1 MSWSAE
7 ERLRLAVET
16 TETGLWTWEVDTGA
30 VTWTAQCYRI
40 HGLAPGSFEG
50 TADHFFRLVHPAD
63 RERVDRSVRTAVQE
77 RRLYESEFRV
87 LRPDGGVVWVANRG
101 RAQYDAS
108 GRAVSM
114 QGTILD
120 ITDRKTS
127 EQRMQVALEASGS
140 GTFRWDIRTDD
151 LSWDEA
157 LDALFGLVPGQAVRG
172 LEQFVAR
179 VHPDDRAGVVAAC
192 ARCKE
197 SAADFEMEF
206 RVVHPDGT
214 IRWLHDRGRTFTDA
228 AGRALYMTGA
238 CVDITDRKRTEDA
251 LRQSEAF
258 YRRTLES
265 VPGMTFSTTE
275 DGDCDY
281 LSEQW
286 VAYTGVRAAEH
297 FGRHWIQAL
306 HPEDR
311 PLAGAAW
318 ETAVRTRSPYDA
330 EYRMRRHDGAYRW
343 FKAQGHLIP
352 SPGGMPGRWIG
363 TIVDVHALKEAQA
376 ALQERERELRTV
388 ADNSPDIIVRYD
400 RALRHVFIN
409 AAVERVT
416 GKPMALFLGRT
427 NQELGMPADLCELW
441 DNAIRKVFD
450 ERRTITSYFEFEVEG
465 SVRHFAARMVP
476 EIGESGAVDHVLGVT
491 RDVTDAWLA
500 QEALR
505 RADRQKDDFLATLAH
520 ELRNPLAP
528 LRTGLSVLQRGPSA
542 GEEQRVRQ
550 IMERQLEHM
559 VRLVDEL
566 LDIARISQGK
576 VVLRREV
583 LPLALVL
590 EHAVDAGRPLLDA
603 QGHTLVWHGVDP
615 AWQVHGDITRLA
627 QVVGN
632 LLNNAAKYTPPGG
645 RVTLSAV
652 EEGADLRLT
661 VEDTGVGI
669 PRDMLARVFDRFVQA
684 EQHLDRAQG
693 GLGIGLSVVRAL
705 VEMHGG
711 RVAAESPGP
720 GLGSRF
726 HVWLPR
732 AHDRPAPIAVR
743 APAAARGSA
752 PKRVLIVDDNQDA
765 AETLAMVVQFHGHE
779 IRVASDGPSALVAAR
794 EHQPDIVFLDIGMP
808 GMSGYDVATQMRALP
823 GWDDRLLVALTGWG
837 TQEDRAKSL
846 AAGFD
851 VHLTKPVELDA
862 VEHVL
867 AGTAPARH

>member
-1 MSWSAE
+1 
-7 ERLRLAVET
+7 
-16 TETGLWTWEVDTGA
+16 
-30 VTWTAQCYRI
+30 
-40 HGLAPGSFEG
+40 
-50 TADHFFRLVHPAD
+50 
-63 RERVDRSVRTAVQE
+63 
-77 RRLYESEFRV
+77 
-87 LRPDGGVVWVANRG
+87 
-101 RAQYDAS
+101 
-108 GRAVSM
+108 
-114 QGTILD
+114 
-120 ITDRKTS
+120 
-127 EQRMQVALEASGS
+127 
-140 GTFRWDIRTDD
+140 
-151 LSWDEA
+151 
-157 LDALFGLVPGQAVRG
+157 
-172 LEQFVAR
+172 
-179 VHPDDRAGVVAAC
+179 
-192 ARCKE
+192 
-197 SAADFEMEF
+197 
-206 RVVHPDGT
+206 
-214 IRWLHDRGRTFTDA
+214 
-228 AGRALYMTGA
+228 
-238 CVDITDRKRTEDA
+238 
-251 LRQSEAF
+251 
-258 YRRTLES
+258 
-265 VPGMTFSTTE
+265 
-275 DGDCDY
+275 
-281 LSEQW
+281 
-286 VAYTGVRAAEH
+286 
-297 FGRHWIQAL
+297 
-306 HPEDR
+306 
-311 PLAGAAW
+311 
-318 ETAVRTRSPYDA
+318 
-330 EYRMRRHDGAYRW
+330 
-343 FKAQGHLIP
+343 
-352 SPGGMPGRWIG
+352 
-363 TIVDVHALKEAQA
+363 
-376 ALQERERELRTV
+376 
-388 ADNSPDIIVRYD
+388 
-400 RALRHVFIN
+400 
-409 AAVERVT
+409 
-416 GKPMALFLGRT
+416 
-427 NQELGMPADLCELW
+427 
-441 DNAIRKVFD
+441 
-450 ERRTITSYFEFEVEG
+450 
-465 SVRHFAARMVP
+465 
-476 EIGESGAVDHVLGVT
+476 
-491 RDVTDAWLA
+491 
-500 QEALR
+500 
-505 RADRQKDDFLATLAH
+505 
-520 ELRNPLAP
+520 
-528 LRTGLSVLQRGPSA
+528 
-542 GEEQRVRQ
+542 
-550 IMERQLEHM
+550 
-559 VRLVDEL
+559 
-566 LDIARISQGK
+566 
-576 VVLRREV
+576 
-583 LPLALVL
+583 LALVL

-779 IRVASDGPSALVAAR
+779 IRVAGDGPSALVAAR